1 MGNICRSPA
10 AEATFRHLV
19 KQEDLA
25 EAIVCDS
32 AGTIDY
38 HTGAAPDIRM
48 RTAARDRGIQMVG
61 TARQI
66 ESRDL
71 DKFDLILCMDSENH
85 EYVESLYGGRE
96 RKARLRMFCEFVSD
110 SDAREVPDPYYG
122 GHDGFDDVMDLLEDG
137 CSNLLEYVRKKAH
150 LNGSLK

>member
-10 AEATFRHLV
+10 AEGTFRNLV
-19 KQEDLA
+19 NQEELDK
-25 EAIVCDS
+25 AIICDS

-38 HTGAAPDIRM
+38 HTGAAPDTRM
-48 RTAARDRGIQMVG
+48 RTAARDRGIQVAG
-61 TARQI
+61 AARQI
-66 ESRDL
+66 APEDL
-71 DKFDLILCMDSENH
+71 DTFDLILCMDADNH
-85 EYVESLYGGRE
+85 EYVESLYGGKE
-96 RKARLRMFCEFVSD
+96 RNAKLRMFCEFVSD

-137 CSNLLEYVRKKAH
+137 CSNLLEYVRKKAN